1 MFNGFISDHVVVPS
15 NFRSSLHAI
24 AQHSHHG
31 AGMHNSDQMNPL
43 AILHGLHASL
53 PDLINPVSIAGFW
66 AILSYSLLSSLHCAT
81 MCGPLAC
88 SVLSGGSRPRTTALL
103 YNAGRGVS
111 YIVVGA
117 LLAGAHGYTSAYLP
131 QIGRYLAIA
140 TGCLVILIALRM
152 TYSGGFTPNS
162 TEKKSQTT
170 SLPAKLLNLLAGV
183 RGSRRSALTLGILT
197 VALPCMTLTPVLVMA
212 ASTPNVFGGMA
223 IMTAFWLGTAPMM
236 IAVTIAPAK
245 LPTIMTRLFGARTAN
260 SRKVIKYLTALFL
273 GLAGVLTILRGF
285 A

>member
-1 MFNGFISDHVVVPS
+1 MFNGFFSGHIVVPS

-24 AQHSHHG
+24 TQHSHHG
-31 AGMHNSDQMNPL
+31 AGMHNADQINPL

-53 PDLINPVSIAGFW
+53 PDLIDPVSIAGFW

-88 SVLSGGSRPRTTALL
+88 SVLSGGSRPRATALL
-103 YNAGRGVS
+103 YNVGRGIS
-111 YIVVGA
+111 YTVIGA
-117 LLAGAHGYTSAYLP
+117 LLAAAHGYTAAYMP
-131 QIGRYLAIA
+131 HIGRYLAIA

-152 TYSGGFTPNS
+152 TFSGGFTPNS
-162 TEKKSQTT
+162 PEKKSQTT
-170 SLPAKLLNLLAGV
+170 NLLAKLLKLLAGV
-183 RGSRRSALTLGILT
+183 RGSLRSALTLGLLT

-212 ASTPNVFGGMA
+212 ASTPHVFSGVA
-223 IMTAFWLGTAPMM
+223 IMMAFWLGTVPVM

-245 LPTIMTRLFGARTAN
+245 LPALLTRLFGARTAN
-260 SRKVIKYLTALFL
+260 SRNVVRYLTALFL
-273 GLAGVLTILRGF
+273 GLAGILTILRGI